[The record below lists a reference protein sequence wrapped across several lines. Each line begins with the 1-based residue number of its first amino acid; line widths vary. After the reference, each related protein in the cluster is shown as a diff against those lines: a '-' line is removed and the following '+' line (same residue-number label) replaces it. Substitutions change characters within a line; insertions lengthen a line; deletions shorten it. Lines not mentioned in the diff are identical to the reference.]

1 MVTPEQVSFADEIG
15 QDGRWS
21 RRKSGWGPIG
31 ESVIITEYPVASPQ
45 RRRRRQSARPTA

>member
-1 MVTPEQVSFADEIG
+1 MVTPEQVCFADEVG

-31 ESVIITEYPVASPQ
+31 ESVIITEYLN
-45 RRRRRQSARPTA
+45 RPPGR